1 MYFYQSKA
9 QELETVRANSY
20 GISIGSQSKDS
31 KLLKAAEM
39 QLKLGQIERY
49 CEILVELGQVRLIID
64 CFLKCLKDSTDT
76 VRFPFSTVI
85 SRSLCVIRVF

>member
-1 MYFYQSKA
+1 MIAQYLISFLYFHQSKA

-20 GISIGSQSKDS
+20 GFSIGSQSKDS

-49 CEILVELGQVRLIID
+49 CEIMVELGQVRLIID
-64 CFLKCLKDSTDT
+64 CFSN
-76 VRFPFSTVI
+76 I
-85 SRSLCVIRVF
+85 